1 MPVDQQ
7 DQEVCQEGLVLLVL
21 LGQLEQQE
29 LLDLKES
36 QLALPGHLVLMVTR
50 DHLDPSMV
58 NKVQLAHLEKMV
70 QLDDPDLQDHQ
81 DLQVLQDSEDHLE
94 NLDLVAL
101 LAHQAPWRN
110 RSNWNKRSSFKY
122 TWTSRRHWCNG
133 AIRGRTWS
141 TRYTRSAW
149 RAWTTRS
156 TRTTWGTR

>member
-1 MPVDQQ
+1 MDQQ

-101 LAHQAPWRN
+101 LAHQARVEE
-110 RSNWNKRSSFKY
+110 
-122 TWTSRRHWCNG
+122 
-133 AIRGRTWS
+133 
-141 TRYTRSAW
+141 
-149 RAWTTRS
+149 
-156 TRTTWGTR
+156 